1 MQYKAKFVIATAVKT
16 HSLTHSIDTVTT
28 RTCCMFLD
36 YVFYEKIGQ
45 EHKRWL
51 KESYVLLDIY
61 VVCPVTGN

>member
-45 EHKRWL
+45 EHKR
-51 KESYVLLDIY
+51 
-61 VVCPVTGN
+61 